1 MDLEVGG
8 NVPAS
13 MFELFG
19 GFGLSEGHV
28 QGNASDN
35 RLPGFVLGK
44 ALALDG
50 TPQVNDFFFGNAI
63 ENILI
68 TLSV

>member
-1 MDLEVGG
+1 MDCRVRG

-19 GFGLSEGHV
+19 SFGLSEGHV
-28 QGNASDN
+28 QGNTSDN

-50 TPQVNDFFFGNAI
+50 TPQVNDFFLGNAI
-63 ENILI
+63 KI
-68 TLSV
+68 S